1 MVKTVNTTQEANHL
15 SRECLERRLLRIY
28 HGMYTGD
35 VKSEINTIDNEIN
48 QMVYELYDLTEEEIA
63 IVENS

>member
-35 VKSEINTIDNEIN
+35 VKSEINTIDIQNWIQILFFNLKRET
-48 QMVYELYDLTEEEIA
+48 LH
-63 IVENS
+63 